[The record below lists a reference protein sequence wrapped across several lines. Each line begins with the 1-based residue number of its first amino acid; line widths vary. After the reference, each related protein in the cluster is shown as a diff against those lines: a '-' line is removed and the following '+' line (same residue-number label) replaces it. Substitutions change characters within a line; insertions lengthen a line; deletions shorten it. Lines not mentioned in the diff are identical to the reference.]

1 MNCQQATKSST
12 VSQLLFSPLLSL
24 CSFTFVLKKISANRN
39 DCNHDVYLV
48 FQRWR
53 LSGWCQK
60 KWKSSFMLF
69 RPVRLLSFD
78 AKRSEARFPPC
89 AGTRTEKSSR
99 RTKESEVSRC
109 VSVHA
114 SKETT
119 NIQPVVLILVLSFQI
134 RDHMWTLIMESVV
147 PSDKGNYTCVVENE
161 YGSLQHTYILD
172 VVGKKTPLRLLC
184 ENNLHPHQ
192 CSFS

>member
-1 MNCQQATKSST
+1 
-12 VSQLLFSPLLSL
+12 
-24 CSFTFVLKKISANRN
+24 
-39 DCNHDVYLV
+39 
-48 FQRWR
+48 
-53 LSGWCQK
+53 
-60 KWKSSFMLF
+60 MLF

-119 NIQPVVLILVLSFQI
+119 NIQPVVFILVLSFQI

-192 CSFS
+192 CSFSLRSQISLFGWGKHRIDVDGGLNKEKKMFVLFNWLTADYLLPF